1 MEFGKAQIQMSE
13 QKEQKIELEKKN
25 EKNQLE
31 LLRFLDK
38 IYLDS

>member
-1 MEFGKAQIQMSE
+1 MSE

-31 LLRFLDK
+31 LLRFLDE

>member
-1 MEFGKAQIQMSE
+1 MSE
-13 QKEQKIELEKKN
+13 QKEQKIKLEKKN

-31 LLRFLDK
+31 LLRFLDE